1 MTTNRFLR
9 RPEVES
15 RTGLSR
21 STIYA
26 AMDRGT
32 FPRPR
37 RIGKRAAAW
46 REDDIE
52 RWLARCGEANPGDL
66 YAPRRG
72 GDKLADPRPAAC
84 HAPR

>member
-1 MTTNRFLR
+1 MPVIRFLR

-26 AMDRGT
+26 AMGQGT

-37 RIGKRAAAW
+37 RIGKRAVAW
-46 REDDIE
+46 REDDVE
-52 RWLARCGEANPGDL
+52 HWLAQCGEANPGDL
-66 YAPRRG
+66 YAPKR
-72 GDKLADPRPAAC
+72 GDKPADSPSAV
-84 HAPR
+84 